1 MLQPLTP
8 WNAFKHRIKSA
19 LGLDDLNRLY
29 KYPFLTTK
37 IRACPICGGRGHY
50 EHTNTCTAL
59 DRCGDCGHVY
69 SRRVPGRYVLSR
81 MYGDFGYWIADKKH
95 QGIETVEEGSHW
107 SAFLDARMGI
117 IEKVGLL
124 PTAAQR
130 FYEIGCSEGILI
142 KELQD
147 RGHMARG
154 CEMNAAI
161 VEQGREKLAVEIDT
175 GLFEDLDIETDTY
188 DAVLSFHT
196 IEHLVD
202 PKLVLAK
209 IARILKR
216 SGVVLVE
223 VPCGPEEYDNT
234 DHLQFF
240 CKESLLGL
248 LNNSFEQ
255 SDIIENRYTNDQGI
269 KIESLYGIGK
279 VPHG

>member
-19 LGLDDLNRLY
+19 LGLDDLERLY

-37 IRACPICGGRGHY
+37 TRSCPICGGRGYY

-59 DRCGDCGHVY
+59 DRCENCGHVY
-69 SRRVPGRYVLSR
+69 SRKVPGRFILRR
-81 MYGDFGYWIADKKH
+81 MYGDFEYWIADKKH
-95 QGIETVEEGSHW
+95 QGIEMVEEGSHW
-107 SAFLDARMGI
+107 SVFLDARIGI

-124 PTAAQR
+124 STTPQH
-130 FYEIGCSEGILI
+130 FYEIGCSEGILL
-142 KELQD
+142 KELQN
-147 RGHMARG
+147 RGHIARG
-154 CEMNAAI
+154 CEMNESIAKKGS
-161 VEQGREKLAVEIDT
+161 EQLGIEIDT
-175 GLFEDLDIETDTY
+175 ALFEDLDIETDTY

-209 IARILKR
+209 IAGILKPD
-216 SGVVLVE
+216 GVVLIE

-248 LNNSFEQ
+248 LDNYFEQ
-255 SDIIENRYTNDQGI
+255 SDIIENRYTNEKGI
-269 KIESLYGIGK
+269 EITSLYGIGR
-279 VPHG
+279 VPLT